1 MSLRAQ
7 IESLLFVSAEPMS
20 VKVLSRLTGAK
31 VADVNKELEN
41 LQDKYRQQEDSGMII
56 IRAGEAYQMVT
67 NPRQAALVAEYL
79 KADLSGDLS
88 EPSLETLT
96 IIAYRGPITK
106 PELEQIR
113 GVNCSLIL
121 RNLLM
126 RGLISRVTGKSG
138 LPNYEV
144 TTDFVRYL
152 GLTSV
157 AELPEYNNLHSHQTL
172 NEVLQSVNDDTKV

>member
-7 IESLLFVSAEPMS
+7 IESLLFVSAEPLS
-20 VKVLSRLTGAK
+20 IRVLARLTGAK
-31 VADVNKELEN
+31 SAAITKALTD
-41 LQDKYRQQEDSGMII
+41 LQAKYQQEKEPGMII
-56 IRAGEAYQMVT
+56 IQAGETYQMVT
-67 NPRQAALVAEYL
+67 HPRQAALVAEFL
-79 KADLSGDLS
+79 KADLSGDLT

-126 RGLISRVTGKSG
+126 RGLITRVTGKSG
-138 LPNYEV
+138 LPNYEI
-144 TTDFVRYL
+144 TADFVRYL
-152 GLTSV
+152 GLSSV
-157 AELPEYNNLHSHQTL
+157 AELPDYSQLHEHQTL
-172 NEVLQSVNDDTKV
+172 NEVLQSVKDETKV